1 MSGAPGELEARH
13 LRYFAAVAEELSFT
27 RAAGRLHMAQQS
39 LSAQIKQLEQI
50 LGVPLLVR
58 TTRSVRLT
66 AAGEDFLQ
74 DARSILSAM
83 SAAAEHARS
92 THRRACDRLV
102 LGFMEG
108 AALTLTE
115 PILSAFR
122 ARHPHVTVEMRQFNY
137 DDPSAGL
144 AQEAVD
150 VAILRRP
157 IGTPGICF
165 ERLFAEPVVAALP
178 QGNRLA
184 GRESVQVGELLA
196 EPILGSACADRTWNA
211 FWELDAH
218 RDGEPANV
226 VSRSTTVLEEL
237 QKVSAGVGFVVTGA
251 AARWLDYPG
260 VRLVPITD
268 AAPSEVA
275 VGWRRDRESALV
287 RGFVEVARD
296 VREEHGAVVAR
307 LCAPDLAERTIS
319 APLPDW
325 QAQPVSA
332 L

>member
-1 MSGAPGELEARH
+1 MSGARGELEARH
-13 LRYFAAVAEELSFT
+13 LRYFAAVAEELNFT
-27 RAAGRLHMAQQS
+27 RAADRLHMAQQS

-66 AAGEDFLQ
+66 AAGEDFLR
-74 DARSILSAM
+74 DTRVILSAM
-83 SAAAEHARS
+83 DAAAERARS

-108 AALTLTE
+108 AALTLTD
-115 PILSAFR
+115 PILSAFG
-122 ARHPHVTVEMRQFNY
+122 ARYPHVTVEMRQFNY

-157 IGTPGICF
+157 IATPGLRY
-165 ERLFAEPVVAALP
+165 ESLFVEPVVAAFS
-178 QGNRLA
+178 QGHRLA
-184 GRESVQVGELLA
+184 ERESVWVDELLA
-196 EPILGSACADRTWNA
+196 EPILGSSCADRTWNA

-218 RDGEPANV
+218 RDGEPARV

-237 QKVSAGVGFVVTGA
+237 QKVSAGLGFVVTGA

-268 AAPSEVA
+268 AAPSEAAVA
-275 VGWRRDRESALV
+275 WRRDRESALV

-296 VREEHGAVVAR
+296 VREENGESIAR
-307 LCAPDLAERTIS
+307 LCAPDLAERAYP
-319 APLPDW
+319 APIHD
-325 QAQPVSA
+325 
-332 L
+332 